1 MLKVDDVIFLVL
13 QLESCHIKLSR
24 DLLRTVS
31 AQYNVIDAQR
41 NEKKGA
47 RGIGIRDI
55 NHDS

>member
-1 MLKVDDVIFLVL
+1 VPNKT
-13 QLESCHIKLSR
+13 SR
-24 DLLRTVS
+24 ARPRTAS
-31 AQYNVIDAQR
+31 AQYNVIDAQW